1 MTSNQEPV
9 SVVEQEIGSFA
20 DRALGAFTTTPAR
33 TAALTLV
40 VVDPHGPVREGL
52 PLLLRGH
59 DIDVVASTGSGET
72 GIALIDRYA
81 PDIALIALDLADADG
96 IVLLGRI
103 LERGSRSAIVLY
115 AEDEGGEQAAL
126 ALHSGAAGVVAKR
139 RTIAELA
146 DALRVVAG
154 GGLWFNRADD
164 DLFAAPP
171 TPQVVVS
178 SEEREGERR
187 TDVLSGAELRVLAL
201 VADGGSTEAI
211 ARTLSLSPHTVRTH
225 VRNAMRKLEAS
236 SRAHA
241 VAIAIRE
248 AAIIAG

>member
-1 MTSNQEPV
+1 MASNDQSV
-9 SVVEQEIGSFA
+9 SVVEQESGSQA
-20 DRALGAFTTTPAR
+20 GRSLGAVTTSTAPP
-33 TAALTLV
+33 AALTLV
-40 VVDPHGPVREGL
+40 VVDPHAPVREGL
-52 PLLLRGH
+52 PLLLRSQG
-59 DIDVVASTGSGET
+59 IEVLASSGSGDS
-72 GIALIDRYA
+72 GAALIERHE
-81 PDIALIALDLADADG
+81 PDLALIALDLADVDG

-103 LERGSRSAIVLY
+103 LERGTRTAIVLY
-115 AEDEGGEQAAL
+115 AEDESGEQAAL

-146 DALRVVAG
+146 DALRIVAG

-171 TPQVVVS
+171 TPHVVVS
-178 SEEREGERR
+178 SHSHDGERR
-187 TDVLSGAELRVLAL
+187 TDVLSCAELRVLTL

-211 ARTLSLSPHTVRTH
+211 ARSLSLSPHTVRTH

-248 AAIIAG
+248 AAITG

>member
-1 MTSNQEPV
+1 MTSNEQ
-9 SVVEQEIGSFA
+9 SVRVIEQESGSFA
-20 DRALGAFTTTPAR
+20 GHALGAVTTATAPPA
-33 TAALTLV
+33 TLSLV

-52 PLLLRGH
+52 PLLMRAYG
-59 DIDVVASTGSGET
+59 IEVVASTGSGET
-72 GIALIDRYA
+72 AIALIDRYA

-96 IVLLGRI
+96 IVLLGQL
-103 LERGSRSAIVLY
+103 LERGTRSAIVLY
-115 AEDEGGEQAAL
+115 AEDEGSEQAAL

-164 DLFAAPP
+164 ELFAAPP

-178 SEEREGERR
+178 AREGERR

-211 ARTLSLSPHTVRTH
+211 ARALSLSPHTVRTH

-248 AAIIAG
+248 AAIVAG